1 MITSSIICGLLA
13 GIVVAAPFGEPLQ
26 PSRTSLVVSR
36 KLQQRSGDKE
46 GSAAAKWNSNVE
58 LLTEIQI
65 AGKSHHVVLDT
76 GSADM

>member
-1 MITSSIICGLLA
+1 MITSSIIFGLLA
-13 GIVVAAPFGEPLQ
+13 GAVIAAPSREPLQ
-26 PSRTSLVVSR
+26 LSRTSLFASR
-36 KLQQRSGDKE
+36 RHQKRDGVKQ